1 MSQGYIFLGSEDE
14 EFNKRFTQCEFELD
28 ESMTWFSLYDE
39 MLSIINGGVDNITDE
54 QCIKYATNQRTGK
67 TGSKQLCY
75 ALAHCALCTKHP
87 INNMS
92 RYCAPCEFYIHK
104 YDKDVRV

>member
-14 EFNKRFTQCEFELD
+14 ELNKRFMQPEFKLD
-28 ESMTWFSLYDE
+28 EDMKWFSLYDE
-39 MLSIINGGVDNITDE
+39 MLSIISGNINDITED
-54 QCIKYATNQRTGK
+54 QCIKYVTNSKTGK

-87 INNMS
+87 INNMN
-92 RYCAPCEFYIHK
+92 RYCEPCEFYPHK
-104 YDKDVRV
+104 YDKDVRI

>member
-28 ESMTWFSLYDE
+28 KSMTWFSLYDE

-104 YDKDVRV
+104 YDKDVRR